1 VPRTAIARSL
11 RSAHRYISPVLRF
24 LSADWLRAFDDALR
38 ADRDLGVRFSAH
50 PIAIAQEV
58 EAGGELEAAVRYVVV
73 LDASGGRVEVS
84 PTTAADVTFLCDR
97 ATAADLAR
105 GALNAQRALTTGRLK
120 VRGEVDRL
128 GASSAALAGLGD
140 LLGALREDTEF

>member
-1 VPRTAIARSL
+1 V
-11 RSAHRYISPVLRF
+11 
-24 LSADWLRAFDDALR
+24 
-38 ADRDLGVRFSAH
+38 
-50 PIAIAQEV
+50 
-58 EAGGELEAAVRYVVV
+58 
-73 LDASGGRVEVS
+73 
-84 PTTAADVTFLCDR
+84 CDR

-105 GALNAQRALTTGRLK
+105 GTLNAQRALTTGRLK